1 MPGIERPEEEILVTP
16 EYAILEFGD
25 GYIALIRGAI
35 KQVLEDGR
43 KVIRFMIEPSN
54 LLRKRY
60 RIGDNQLNQ
69 NRQMPFIA
77 ETNDLIPINILD
89 DANRKW
95 LYIKTF
101 NHDETELSNLGQN
114 LRKQLSESQKRV
126 VMLEGEILWLS
137 EQLQL
142 AKTNPQEFAAQG
154 WEMFEKYGS
163 KILELTKGKKE
174 KEDIE

>member
-1 MPGIERPEEEILVTP
+1 MPGIEKPEEEILVAP

-25 GYIALIRGAI
+25 GYIALVRGATE
-35 KQVLEDGR
+35 QVEVDGR

-60 RIGDNQLNQ
+60 KIGDNQLNQ

-77 ETNDLIPINILD
+77 EKNDLIPINILD

-101 NHDETELSNLGQN
+101 NHDETELSNLGHS
-114 LRKQLSESQKRV
+114 LRKQLGESQKRV
-126 VMLEGEILWLS
+126 VMLEGEIIWLW

-154 WEMFEKYGS
+154 WEMFDKFGS
-163 KILELTKGKKE
+163 KILEFTKGKKD